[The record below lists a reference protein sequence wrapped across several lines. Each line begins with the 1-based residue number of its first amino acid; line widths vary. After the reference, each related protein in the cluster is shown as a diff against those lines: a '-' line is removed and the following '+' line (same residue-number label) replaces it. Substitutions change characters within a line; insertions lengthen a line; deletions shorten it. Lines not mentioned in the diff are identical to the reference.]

1 MKIPLIF
8 LFLLLSIGCTRQ
20 PEAGVYKDESYI
32 PATYMEKGCP
42 PIDKAWD
49 KEDFKALTL
58 TLEQIRS
65 ENKYALPR
73 KGSPASGA
81 YFSKMLD
88 EGHLAFITDSTV
100 NDLSKPE
107 SLLDLIDYCS
117 ALYYLY
123 LEGDQPFQ
131 GFSHE
136 ITAVDIFLNRMS
148 RASLQDATR
157 VRLQTEMLQEDY
169 NDVAALKEP
178 NEQMAR
184 GWENMVAGLFQSL
197 SSDLGKIGEV
207 YLHYEKE
214 DMILLAKESA
224 DLLALSGKYFS
235 AEQKS
240 AVLGQLERME
250 KDHPYIE
257 IRKIMKTAA
266 MNLHK
271 PE

>member
-1 MKIPLIF
+1 MKTTRYLLFIF
-8 LFLLLSIGCTRQ
+8 LTTGCLNSHK
-20 PEAGVYKDESYI
+20 PAIYKDESYT
-32 PATYMEKGCP
+32 PATYMKKGCP

-73 KGSPASGA
+73 KGSPESGA

-157 VRLQTEMLQEDY
+157 VRLQTEMLQENY